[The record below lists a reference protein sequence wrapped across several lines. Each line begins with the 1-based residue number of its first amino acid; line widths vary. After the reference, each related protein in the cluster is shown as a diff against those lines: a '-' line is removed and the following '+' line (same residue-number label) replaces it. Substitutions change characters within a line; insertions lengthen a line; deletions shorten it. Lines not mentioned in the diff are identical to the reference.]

1 MRRSHSS
8 PRARRL
14 GHLTLAVT
22 AIAVVASACAKPKP
36 VLLGLDRNLAPQLA
50 VVDSERPPRTLTVT
64 LAESAYVAVLAVF
77 PGRGATLFYPRD
89 TAAASVLLPPGVN
102 TLRADT
108 VRVPS
113 MPDSAF
119 LRPLDARRAVDS
131 AARARDRAR
140 TESMREREID
150 RFAIGPDR
158 AHLMIFAS
166 RSPIDYRALARR
178 LAGVSI
184 PIETTEALS
193 TVAKMARVAT
203 QNERWAAQAIEVG
216 LRK

>member
-1 MRRSHSS
+1 MRRSHAS
-8 PRARRL
+8 PASRRLARRA
-14 GHLTLAVT
+14 LAVAALAT
-22 AIAVVASACAKPKP
+22 LASACAKPKP
-36 VLLGLDRNLAPQLA
+36 VQLGLDRNLAPQLA

-89 TAAASVLLPPGVN
+89 TAAASVLLPSGVN
-102 TLRADT
+102 TLRADS
-108 VRVPS
+108 VHVPS

-140 TESMREREID
+140 SESMRDREMD
-150 RFAIGPDR
+150 RLGMGPDR

-203 QNERWAAQAIEVG
+203 TNERWAAQAIEVA

>member
-1 MRRSHSS
+1 MRRSHTSS
-8 PRARRL
+8 RPHRRA
-14 GHLTLAVT
+14 TCALAVV
-22 AIAVVASACAKPKP
+22 ALVVVASACAKPKP
-36 VLLGLDRNLAPQLA
+36 VALGLDRNLAPQLA
-50 VVDSERPPRTLTVT
+50 VVDSERPPRTLMVT

-77 PGRGATLFYPRD
+77 PGRGATLFFPRD
-89 TAAASVLLPPGVN
+89 TAAASVLLPAGLN
-102 TLRADT
+102 TLRADS

-140 TESMREREID
+140 SEGMRDREID
-150 RFAIGPDR
+150 RFGLGPDR

-203 QNERWAAQAIEVG
+203 TNERWAAQAIEVA
-216 LRK
+216 LRR